1 MTQDLKRST
10 LQPDSNDAQ
19 PTPTAETSGRPERLT
34 LRPPD
39 RRGTHYVRCGLRLRR
54 DVWHALQ
61 VESRQRR
68 RWASDIA
75 QELLLEGLE
84 RRRRVPAAPFAQPE
98 LAPANGVPTGER
110 HWVRLALEQP
120 VWDVLQQRASGTAY
134 SPAVLARQLL
144 AGAVRA
150 AERAPERSRG
160 INTRELTQF

>member
-120 VWDVLQQRASGTAY
+120 VWDVLQQRASGT
-134 SPAVLARQLL
+134 PRTRQ
-144 AGAVRA
+144 RC
-150 AERAPERSRG
+150 SRG
-160 INTRELTQF
+160 SSLPAPCGPQSAHPSALEGSTREN